1 MKRVLISESTNNT
14 MQKIALIIIAVTIS
28 AFSYGQTK
36 KISLKSHSGTMANFS
51 MNEKGNLGEFRPTP
65 RLNEKTKVDTVCKKV
80 MVYDSVSTYQFLLKE
95 KKAKDAEATK
105 DKKKKGKDKK

>member
-1 MKRVLISESTNNT
+1 M
-14 MQKIALIIIAVTIS
+14 MQKIALIAIGIGLT

-36 KISLKSHSGTMANFS
+36 KIALKSHSGKMDSYSITEN
-51 MNEKGNLGEFRPTP
+51 GNLGEYRPTP
-65 RLNEKTKVDTVCKKV
+65 RLNTKTKVDTVCKKV

-95 KKAKDAEATK
+95 KKAKDAAASK